1 MRKERQFSFLP
12 PPLLEF
18 GGSLLENKRKS
29 ERVLALKRPIHLTLK
44 GDTANS
50 GSLLY
55 KTKYIKEQIE
65 KWSYKF
71 DIKIYDFSI
80 NSNHIHFSAKISSRD
95 NYKKFIKAL
104 TGRLAQ
110 VLKFKFIVRPF
121 TKIIS
126 WGRQFKRLL
135 EYIIQN
141 KEEAAGERPYKPRCE
156 SRKQANSKTY
166 KFKNMNF
173 YRFEV
178 TEALMLN

>member
-1 MRKERQFSFLP
+1 MRKEKQLSLLAP
-12 PPLLEF
+12 PALEF
-18 GGSLLENKRKS
+18 GGSLLVNKRKS
-29 ERVLALKRPIHLTLK
+29 ERILALKKPVHLTLK
-44 GDTANS
+44 GDIRNS
-50 GSLLY
+50 GSLLH

-71 DIKIYDFSI
+71 DIKVYDFSI
-80 NSNHIHFSAKISSRD
+80 NSNHIHFCAKISSRD

-135 EYIIQN
+135 EYIVQN
-141 KEEAAGERPYKPRCE
+141 HEEATGKRLYKPRI
-156 SRKQANSKTY
+156 KMIKTT
-166 KFKNMNF
+166 
-173 YRFEV
+173 RI
-178 TEALMLN
+178 LNLQN